1 MGLLTAADV
10 TAAAAE
16 EALEAFPPLAYKYY
30 VSLVL
35 LVEMMGQLT
44 ALTAVA
50 VEVAAGAA
58 ADALAKAAAADYGI
72 S

>member
-1 MGLLTAADV
+1 LT
-10 TAAAAE
+10 
-16 EALEAFPPLAYKYY
+16 YKYY
-30 VSLVL
+30 VRLVL
-35 LVEMMGQLT
+35 LAETVGQLT

-58 ADALAKAAAADYGI
+58 EAAEALAKAAAADYII

>member
-1 MGLLTAADV
+1 M
-10 TAAAAE
+10 
-16 EALEAFPPLAYKYY
+16 AYKYY

>member
-1 MGLLTAADV
+1 LT
-10 TAAAAE
+10 
-16 EALEAFPPLAYKYY
+16 YKYY
-30 VSLVL
+30 VKLVL
-35 LVEMMGQLT
+35 LVDTMGQLT

-58 ADALAKAAAADYGI
+58 TDALAKAAAADYII

>member
-1 MGLLTAADV
+1 
-10 TAAAAE
+10 
-16 EALEAFPPLAYKYY
+16 LEAFPPLTYKYY
-30 VSLVL
+30 VKLVL
-35 LVEMMGQLT
+35 LVDTMGQLT

-58 ADALAKAAAADYGI
+58 TDALAKAAAADYII